1 MNDIISVD
9 FIRSYFPDRSSDDL
23 SALQTRVTRLIEEY
37 LRTSF
42 IETEYTEVYGTKAI
56 LVPYHLPI
64 TSVTSI
70 TDVVSSE
77 ALTADT
83 DYVVDSESIQF
94 PSRTEGTKDISV
106 VYKAGL
112 TNIPVLVGVVAED
125 IIRFWSFKDDKRDE
139 LFFSSETMEDR
150 SYKSRRTDENQIL
163 SRLSKYR
170 FEPLGSTNRGRQV
183 RIGVL

>member
-23 SALQTRVTRLIEEY
+23 IALQTRVTKLIEEY

-42 IETEYTEVYGTKAI
+42 TETEYTEVYGTKAN

-70 TDVVSSE
+70 TDVASSE

-83 DYVVDSESIQF
+83 DYVVGSNSIQF
-94 PSRTEGTKDISV
+94 PSRTEGTNDIRIL
-106 VYKAGL
+106 YKAGL
-112 TNIPVLVGVVAED
+112 TNVPVLVGVVAED

-150 SYKSRRTDENQIL
+150 SYKSRMTSENQIL
-163 SRLSKYR
+163 SRLSQYR
-170 FEPLGSTNRGRQV
+170 FEPLGSAIKGCKV